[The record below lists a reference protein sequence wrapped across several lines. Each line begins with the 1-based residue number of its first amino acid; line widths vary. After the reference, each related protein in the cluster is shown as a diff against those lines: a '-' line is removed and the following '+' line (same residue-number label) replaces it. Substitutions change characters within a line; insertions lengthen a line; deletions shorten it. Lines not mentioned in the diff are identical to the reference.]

1 MIQIKLKWTSKRY
14 NATQKVNALSEFV
27 PYMCLFK
34 NKMLKNSFFNS
45 QFIYCPLIWVFH
57 SRAANNKIYRS
68 HERWMRLIYEDKT
81 SSFEELSEH
90 DKSVSIHTR
99 NLQMLATEMF
109 KVYRCDISYNL
120 WSNSKVIL
128 NLQCQM

>member
-1 MIQIKLKWTSKRY
+1 MIQIKLKWTYKRY

-27 PYMCLFK
+27 PYMSLFK

-68 HERWMRLIYEDKT
+68 MRGECVWYMGIKRHPLKNYQNMTNLFQYTLGTCKCWLQKCLKCIDVISFTIYE
-81 SSFEELSEH
+81 
-90 DKSVSIHTR
+90 
-99 NLQMLATEMF
+99 
-109 KVYRCDISYNL
+109 
-120 WSNSKVIL
+120 VIPT
-128 NLQCQM
+128 LQCQM